1 MGRANLVG
9 RLSVPPSWAS
19 AAPAIRTVAMGLPDA
34 SLGAATAIAAEGQP
48 SMFGE
53 MALSSLAGRAI
64 GTTATRSIT
73 TTATHAFGDAVAQ
86 DVPTTTTII
95 VVPPAE

>member
-1 MGRANLVG
+1 
-9 RLSVPPSWAS
+9 
-19 AAPAIRTVAMGLPDA
+19 LPDT

-48 SMFGE
+48 SMFGD

-73 TTATHAFGDAVAQ
+73 ATATHTFGDAVARE
-86 DVPTTTTII
+86 VPTTATII
-95 VVPPAE
+95 VIPPTES